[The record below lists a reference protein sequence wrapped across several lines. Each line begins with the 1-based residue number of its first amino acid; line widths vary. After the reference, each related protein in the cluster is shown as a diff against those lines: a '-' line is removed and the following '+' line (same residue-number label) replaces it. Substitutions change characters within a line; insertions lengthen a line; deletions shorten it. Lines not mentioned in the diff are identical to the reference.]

1 MSAAGTWTLTLQTP
15 IGERRA
21 KLVLAADGANL
32 TGQMVAEEGNA
43 TDIYEGKVAGN
54 GGSWKADIKN
64 PMPLTLEFSAS
75 VNGDSM
81 TGSVNTAL
89 GTWSFSGSR
98 SG

>member
-1 MSAAGTWTLTLQTP
+1 MSAAGTWTLTLDTP

-21 KLVLAADGANL
+21 TLTLAAAGTTL
-32 TGQMVAEEGNA
+32 SGQMIAEEGNA

-64 PMPLTLEFSAS
+64 PMPLTLEFSAT
-75 VNGDSM
+75 VDGDSM
-81 TGSVNTAL
+81 AGSVNTAL

-98 SG
+98 AG